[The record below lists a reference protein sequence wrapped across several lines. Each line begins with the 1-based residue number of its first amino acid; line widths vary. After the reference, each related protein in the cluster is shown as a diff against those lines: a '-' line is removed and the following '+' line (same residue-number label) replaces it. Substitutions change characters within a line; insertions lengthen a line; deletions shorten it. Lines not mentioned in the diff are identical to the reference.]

1 MIKIFLYKLFLKI
14 YYFIYSKF
22 KIKLKGVG
30 YFSDFLKEPFIFK
43 FKNCYFLFNPSISRS
58 YNLIVAGIPNEK
70 PTHIFLDNVLNN
82 LDFDIQFLNIGASIG
97 EFLIVYSKY
106 KSVKYSV
113 GFEPIDEAYKS
124 LLISKI
130 LNNLE
135 NLYIYNFLIGNKD
148 EVVDFFYKPK
158 SPTSSSIKASSN
170 SVIIKKEMFKIDSLF
185 EKGIIKDEKTIVLID
200 VEGAEKEVILGSKN
214 FINSIKPLIIMEYN
228 QESKKFYSISEILEI
243 LDENYEL
250 FRLNEKGKLDK
261 EFNKTWNVVFVPKN
275 WFGFI
280 NCFVQ

>member
-135 NLYIYNFLIGNKD
+135 NLYTFIISL
-148 EVVDFFYKPK
+148 
-158 SPTSSSIKASSN
+158 
-170 SVIIKKEMFKIDSLF
+170 SVIRMKL
-185 EKGIIKDEKTIVLID
+185 LIF
-200 VEGAEKEVILGSKN
+200 
-214 FINSIKPLIIMEYN
+214 FISPK
-228 QESKKFYSISEILEI
+228 
-243 LDENYEL
+243 
-250 FRLNEKGKLDK
+250 
-261 EFNKTWNVVFVPKN
+261 VPQ
-275 WFGFI
+275 
-280 NCFVQ
+280 VRP